1 MPDNVIPKPV
11 SCFTFGAPYC
21 GDESFRQ
28 AHRLLQGLGKL
39 RHLRVC
45 NHKDLVTTIP
55 KMAFRLNVFDADAHV
70 GTLFKHT
77 GMCLKLFPNE
87 DANVEIFFPMVRTG
101 WYNSLYAEFVRG
113 WDQSV
118 FTNLTWNVVDTTWHS
133 LSEYNRRLGIQKKN
147 LEKMELNDLYSRHDI
162 VGRLI
167 AEF

>member
-1 MPDNVIPKPV
+1 M
-11 SCFTFGAPYC
+11 YLM
-21 GDESFRQ
+21 Q
-28 AHRLLQGLGKL
+28 MLAH
-39 RHLRVC
+39 
-45 NHKDLVTTIP
+45 
-55 KMAFRLNVFDADAHV
+55 F

-101 WYNSLYAEFVRG
+101 WYNSLYAEFVCR

-133 LSEYNRRLGIQKKN
+133 LSEYNRRLGIQKRN